1 MTKAGPAG
9 KTPDQLAISG
19 AAPATKPAL
28 ALPEA
33 PRLREQLGAFHF
45 AIAKLRRCSGRV
57 YYHFRMKIQYPPVGS
72 KWKEVDLRVARTVQI
87 VRYDVAKRRVRIACL
102 ETERLTWAKLER
114 FNGKSGG
121 YALLSPGTL

>member
-1 MTKAGPAG
+1 MLLLRTG
-9 KTPDQLAISG
+9 SG
-19 AAPATKPAL
+19 AGNI
-28 ALPEA
+28 
-33 PRLREQLGAFHF
+33 GAG
-45 AIAKLRRCSGRV
+45 IAKLRRLFGRA
-57 YYHFRMKIQYPPVGS
+57 YYHLRMKIQYPPVGS

-121 YALLSPGTL
+121 YALLVDARTLKAL